1 MLLSEYQQQ
10 AMRTANTNDRATT
23 TEQRLCN
30 AALGLCGEAAELLHQ
45 LTWEIDVT
53 DENLTQESV
62 KDLIKE
68 LGDILWYVAFT
79 ANTLGFELDEYILD
93 RPITESSI
101 PWEPMS
107 ITIEAGAIAD
117 DVKKHVFHGHKLDKT
132 VMIWRLGNI
141 IRSVDYIC
149 SVSFANIP
157 DQITIRTVM
166 EKNIEKLWKRYP
178 KGFSQEASINRS
190 E

>member
-1 MLLSEYQQQ
+1 MLLSEYQMA
-10 AMRTANTNDRATT
+10 AMRTANTNGPATT

-30 AALGLCGEAAELLHQ
+30 AALGLSGEAAELLHQ

-53 DENLTQESV
+53 NEDLTQESV
-62 KDLIKE
+62 NDLIKE
-68 LGDILWYVAFT
+68 LGDILWYAAF
-79 ANTLGFELDEYILD
+79 AADTLGFKLDDYILD
-93 RPITESSI
+93 NPIAVSSL
-101 PWEPMS
+101 PREATS
-107 ITIEAGAIAD
+107 IAIVAGAIAD
-117 DVKKHVFHGHKLDKT
+117 DVKKHVFHGHNLDRT

-149 SVSFANIP
+149 SEVSTNIL

-178 KGFSQEASINRS
+178 KGFSQEDSINRS

>member
-1 MLLSEYQQQ
+1 MLLSEYQIA
-10 AMRTANTNDRATT
+10 AMRTANTSERATT

-30 AALGLCGEAAELLHQ
+30 AALGLSGEAAELLQ

-53 DENLTQESV
+53 NEDLTQEPV
-62 KDLIKE
+62 NDLIKE
-68 LGDILWYVAFT
+68 LGDILWYVAFA
-79 ANTLGFELDEYILD
+79 ANTLGFELDEHILD

-101 PWEPMS
+101 PREATS
-107 ITIEAGAIAD
+107 IAIEAGAIAD
-117 DVKKHVFHGHKLDKT
+117 AVKKHVFHGHNLDKT
-132 VMIWRLGNI
+132 VMIWLLGNI

-149 SVSFANIP
+149 RETSTNIS

-178 KGFSQEASINRS
+178 KGFSQEDSINRKDN
-190 E
+190 